1 MAVREDIS
9 RDLLRTIRQVVRQI
23 SLHSKQMQ
31 RDVGLS
37 VPQIV
42 CLAAIAE
49 LELTGVEIAVQEI
62 SERVQLSPATV
73 SRMVDRL
80 VVAGLVTRD
89 RSSTDRRRVSLGLT
103 AAGLERTQAM
113 PTPLQETFL
122 QRLGELPQRRQIALR
137 DALHQIAE
145 LMSADALDAAPLLA
159 PGDDIKD

>member
-9 RDLLRTIRQVVRQI
+9 RDLLRTIRRVVRQI

-49 LELTGVEIAVQEI
+49 MEMAGEEITVQDI

-80 VVAGLVTRD
+80 VNAELVTRD

-122 QRLGELPQRRQIALR
+122 QRLGELPVRRQVALR
-137 DALHQIAE
+137 DALQQIAE